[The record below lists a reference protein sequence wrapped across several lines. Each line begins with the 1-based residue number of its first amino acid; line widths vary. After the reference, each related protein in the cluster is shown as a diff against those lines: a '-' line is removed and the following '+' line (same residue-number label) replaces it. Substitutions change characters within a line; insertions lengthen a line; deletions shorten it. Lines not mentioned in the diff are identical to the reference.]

1 MKVSIII
8 PVYNAEKYLKECIES
23 AINQTYQNIEII
35 AIYDGYPDKSLEILK
50 TYSNKLKIVT
60 KESGGIASALNAGL
74 KAAEGE
80 WIKRMAADDI
90 LFPNAVE
97 YLIDQAK
104 KIEDKQ
110 NTILYGDY
118 DIIDDK
124 GKLIDEQK
132 EPDYNHLSSFD
143 FNVMLLDHY
152 IGLSESSLIHSSTLK
167 KYGIYNEK
175 INFEDYELWLRY
187 CILHNCR
194 LHFVPKKILK
204 RRIHQGNATKILAKK
219 SLQDT
224 NQIKKTILNKLNHK
238 QQEKYK
244 NALKI
249 YRKNKPIIEKGK
261 YFVRYELFRFLPT
274 SICKLLID
282 AYWHNRKKKK

>member
-50 TYSNKLKIVT
+50 TYSNQIKILT
-60 KESGGIASALNAGL
+60 KKSSSVGSALNFGIRAS
-74 KAAEGE
+74 KGE
-80 WIKRMAADDI
+80 WIKRLDVDDI
-90 LFPNAVE
+90 LFPNAIEHLVN
-97 YLIDQAK
+97 QAK
-104 KIEDKQ
+104 KVENKQ

-118 DIIDDK
+118 DIIDDQ
-124 GKLIDEQK
+124 GNLIDEHKQ
-132 EPDYNHLSSFD
+132 PNYNHLTSFD
-143 FNVMLLDHY
+143 FNVMLLDHH
-152 IGLSESSLIHSSTLK
+152 IGLPSTSLIHSSTLK
-167 KYGIYNEK
+167 KYGMFNEK

-194 LHFVPKKILK
+194 IQLVPKKIAK
-204 RRIHQGNATKILAKK
+204 YRIHQGNITKAKVKK
-219 SLQDT
+219 SLEHT
-224 NQIKKTILNKLNHK
+224 NQIRNTVLAKLDHK
-238 QQEKYK
+238 QRTKYK

-249 YRKNKPIIEKGK
+249 YNKNKSLTEKGK
-261 YFVRYELFRFLPT
+261 YFVRYHLFKVLPT
-274 SICKLLID
+274 SISNRLID